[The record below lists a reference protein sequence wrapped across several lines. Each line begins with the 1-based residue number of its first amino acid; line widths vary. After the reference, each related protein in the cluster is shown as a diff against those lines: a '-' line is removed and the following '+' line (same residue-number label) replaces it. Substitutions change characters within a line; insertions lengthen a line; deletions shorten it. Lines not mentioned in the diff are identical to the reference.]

1 MIKKIILLILLIIF
15 IPYVV
20 VNLFIKDEEIKF
32 NYVSNMVV
40 RVKRESSGRI
50 DKVPFEE
57 YVTGVLAGEMPITFS
72 MEALKAQAVAARTY
86 VMKKMAYNKDKEY
99 DVVDTVANQVYLDDE
114 HLRTVWKEEYQTKIN
129 KIKMAVMA
137 TKGGY
142 LAYDG
147 KVADIFYFSTSV
159 GKTENSEDVF
169 NIKLPYLRS
178 VDSKWDKEV
187 SPVFNDYFYFT
198 LDEFYKKLNIPYQD
212 KIKVEILKTT
222 STGRI
227 KELKINSKKFT
238 SSEVFSALNL
248 RSTYFEIIQNGNEV
262 KIITTG
268 YGHGVGMSQYGAEG
282 MARAGYTY
290 DQILKHYYQ
299 GIEIKK
305 I

>member
-99 DVVDTVANQVYLDDE
+99 DIVDTVANQVYLDDE

>member
-72 MEALKAQAVAARTY
+72 MEALKAQAVAVRTY

-268 YGHGVGMSQYGAEG
+268 YGRSWYESIWTEG
-282 MARAGYTY
+282 MARAGYT

>member
-72 MEALKAQAVAARTY
+72 MEELKAQAVAARTY

>member
-222 STGRI
+222 STGSI

-290 DQILKHYYQ
+290 DQILKNYYQ